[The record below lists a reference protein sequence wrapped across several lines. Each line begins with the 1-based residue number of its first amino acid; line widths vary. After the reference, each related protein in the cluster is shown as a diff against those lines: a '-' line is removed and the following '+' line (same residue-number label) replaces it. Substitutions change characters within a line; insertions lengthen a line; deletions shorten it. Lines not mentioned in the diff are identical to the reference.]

1 MNNELDPPDHI
12 ITLRKIS
19 INDLEALADVSKAA
33 YQKFGNPAWSKSHLQ
48 RLLEVFPEGQIC
60 IEDHGRVVAFALSI
74 IVDYAKFGDGHTY
87 HEITDNFNFNSHDD
101 SGDTLY
107 GIEVCVHPEFR
118 NLRLG
123 RRLYDERKELCD
135 KLNLRS
141 IVAGGRMPNFYK
153 YAETLK
159 PREYIEK
166 VKLKEIYDPVLSFQ
180 LSNGFHVRKVL
191 TDYLPGDKESKA
203 FATLIEW
210 NNIYYTPPNRK
221 ISRQKSYVRLG
232 LVQWQMRP
240 MPSLDS
246 LYENIEFFIDTVS
259 AYNADFFL
267 FPELF
272 NVPLMA
278 PYNASGPGTAIRK
291 LADMTEDIRLKLVEF
306 AVSYNINII
315 AGSMPYYDGDSLK
328 NVAYLCRR
336 NGTCD
341 SQYKIHV
348 TPSEVNDWGM
358 VGGDTLKIFETDAGR
373 IGILVCYDVEFPELP
388 RLLAENG
395 LEILFVP
402 FSVDSQSG
410 YQRVRKCA
418 EARAIENECYVA
430 ITGSVGNLPKVR
442 NMDVQFAQSSVFSPS
457 DFAFPNHAIVAEAT
471 PNTETVVIADVDL
484 ELLKELHNHGSV
496 RNLKDRR
503 KDLFKLTC
511 TSPVTISAMV

>member
-1 MNNELDPPDHI
+1 
-12 ITLRKIS
+12 
-19 INDLEALADVSKAA
+19 
-33 YQKFGNPAWSKSHLQ
+33 
-48 RLLEVFPEGQIC
+48 
-60 IEDHGRVVAFALSI
+60 
-74 IVDYAKFGDGHTY
+74 
-87 HEITDNFNFNSHDD
+87 
-101 SGDTLY
+101 
-107 GIEVCVHPEFR
+107 
-118 NLRLG
+118 
-123 RRLYDERKELCD
+123 
-135 KLNLRS
+135 
-141 IVAGGRMPNFYK
+141 
-153 YAETLK
+153 
-159 PREYIEK
+159 
-166 VKLKEIYDPVLSFQ
+166 
-180 LSNGFHVRKVL
+180 
-191 TDYLPGDKESKA
+191 
-203 FATLIEW
+203 
-210 NNIYYTPPNRK
+210 
-221 ISRQKSYVRLG
+221 
-232 LVQWQMRP
+232 
-240 MPSLDS
+240 
-246 LYENIEFFIDTVS
+246 
-259 AYNADFFL
+259 
-267 FPELF
+267 
-272 NVPLMA
+272 
-278 PYNASGPGTAIRK
+278 
-291 LADMTEDIRLKLVEF
+291 F